1 MSSEP
6 KAGVVSGWRKVWS
19 ARAER
24 YSKLRAGRLYLDR
37 GSQSVS
43 GELPENHFDRVT
55 ARLQWVEQKEIKTE
69 NLEFTILSSCLV
81 IKGRRWR
88 RVTWK
93 CGVAKMCF

>member
-43 GELPENHFDRVT
+43 GELPENHFGRVT
-55 ARLQWVEQKEIKTE
+55 ARLQWVEKK
-69 NLEFTILSSCLV
+69 V
-81 IKGRRWR
+81 IIWTQPQEAVWAGSP
-88 RVTWK
+88 TWT
-93 CGVAKMCF
+93 